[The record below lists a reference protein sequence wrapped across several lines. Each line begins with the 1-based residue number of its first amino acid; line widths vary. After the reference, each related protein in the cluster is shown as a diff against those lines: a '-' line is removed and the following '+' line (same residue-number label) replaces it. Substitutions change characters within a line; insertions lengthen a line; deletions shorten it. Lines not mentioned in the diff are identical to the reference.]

1 MISNNFRRN
10 IVLRLLLAI
19 ALGTASLYLIVQT
32 PYWMSGFWLLL
43 FMIFAVLSLLR
54 YIDRNYTAL
63 GNFLEGV
70 KYSDFSSLGNIR
82 KRNQNKGLGKAFHHI
97 ADLIENLRIEAE
109 SNYQY
114 LHTVVNHVNVGIVC
128 FDSNGRINLL
138 NDAARGF
145 FQMNR
150 VHHISFFKPVAPKFL
165 KLLEAILP
173 GQRKMLRLE
182 LRGYNYQLAVT
193 ATSFKREE
201 KEYKLVS
208 FQNIK
213 GELEQKE
220 MESWYRLTRV
230 LTHEI
235 MNSAIPIAN
244 LSEMVSETIQDDKGG
259 FRDLNQL
266 EPVSREELTY
276 SLRTISSRSQGLVN
290 FVNSTRSI
298 TKLPPPRLNPVNI
311 VALVEGVFALFS
323 QKLREYGIHCE
334 VVGPEEKVIFQA
346 DADQLEQ
353 VFINL
358 LQNAVDATQNTVAP
372 SIRTSIKQPAR
383 NQLLVTM
390 TDNGKG
396 MKQEEKEQIFVP
408 FYTTKEQGSGIGLSL
423 SRHIIF
429 NHRGQISVKSEE
441 GEGTTVELLFF
452 LA

>member
-19 ALGTASLYLIVQT
+19 ALGTASLHLIVQT
-32 PYWMSGFWLLL
+32 AYWMAGFWLLL

-54 YIDRNYTAL
+54 YIERNYTAL

-70 KYSDFSSLGNIR
+70 RYSDFSSLGNIR
-82 KRNQNKGLGKAFHHI
+82 KKTQNKGLSKAFHHI

-128 FDSNGRINLL
+128 FDTTGRINLL
-138 NDAARGF
+138 NDAARDF

-150 VHHISFFKPVAPKFL
+150 VHDISSFKPVAPKFL
-165 KLLEAILP
+165 ELLEAILP
-173 GQRKMLRLE
+173 GERKLLTLE
-182 LRGYNYQLAVT
+182 LRGYSYQLAVT

-244 LSEMVSETIQDDKGG
+244 LSEMVSETILDDKGG

-266 EPVSREELTY
+266 EAGEKEELTD

-298 TKLPPPRLNPVNI
+298 TRLAPPKLNTVDM
-311 VALVEGVFALFS
+311 VALVEGIFALFN
-323 QKLREYGIHCE
+323 QKLRECGIHYE
-334 VVGPEEKVIFQA
+334 VVAPEEQVYFQA
-346 DADQLEQ
+346 DAGQLEQ

-358 LQNAVDATQNTVAP
+358 LQNAIDATLNTP
-372 SIRTSIKQPAR
+372 SPFIRAMIEQPER
-383 NQLLVTM
+383 DQLLVSIE
-390 TDNGKG
+390 DNGAG
-396 MKQEEKEQIFVP
+396 MKPGEKEQVFVP
-408 FYTTKEQGSGIGLSL
+408 FYTTKKQGSGIGLSL

-429 NHRGQISVKSEE
+429 NHRGQIAVKSEE
-441 GEGTTVELLFF
+441 GKGTRFEILFF
-452 LA
+452 LS